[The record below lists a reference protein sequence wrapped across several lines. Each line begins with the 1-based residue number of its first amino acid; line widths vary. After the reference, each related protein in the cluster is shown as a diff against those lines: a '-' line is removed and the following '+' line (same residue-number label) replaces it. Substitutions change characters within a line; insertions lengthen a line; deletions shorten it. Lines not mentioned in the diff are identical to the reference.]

1 VLVLTPLRFPSPHY
15 ATDTPFPSLL
25 METNHHSPGRP
36 LPPIAIS
43 ELHRRVLM
51 SFIESQTTDTWHPV
65 GGVRA
70 SAARDLMTYDIPAHE
85 LTHPEVEVIVQRT
98 EEADRFQDLWRHEG
112 ATGITRVF
120 GIRIAGLDKAISGIG
135 YGWVHQRQEEEGAG
149 PVGSTVDGEG
159 EGETSSAAGEKVDS
173 GRGRGRGARTSR
185 GRGGHRKD
193 KPSVGQVR
201 ADGGQARAEGGPS
214 RGQGRRG
221 HGRTKSTAQ

>member
-1 VLVLTPLRFPSPHY
+1 
-15 ATDTPFPSLL
+15 

-70 SAARDLMTYDIPAHE
+70 SAARDLMTYDVPAHE
-85 LTHPEVEVIVQRT
+85 LTQTEYDVIVQRT

-120 GIRIAGLDKAISGIG
+120 GIRIAGLDKSISGIG
-135 YGWVHQRQEEEGAG
+135 YAHHKPDEETPPTSTAG
-149 PVGSTVDGEG
+149 DGE
-159 EGETSSAAGEKVDS
+159 SAS
-173 GRGRGRGARTSR
+173 GRGKANGRGLG
-185 GRGGHRKD
+185 GRGHHK
-193 KPSVGQVR
+193 KPSTASVGQTR
-201 ADGGQARAEGGPS
+201 DSPATR
-214 RGQGRRG
+214 GRRG
-221 HGRTKSTAQ
+221 HARTKSTAQ

>member
-1 VLVLTPLRFPSPHY
+1 
-15 ATDTPFPSLL
+15 

-85 LTHPEVEVIVQRT
+85 LTEPELGVIIQRT

-135 YGWVHQRQEEEGAG
+135 YAHQRQEEEKETSRA
-149 PVGSTVDGEG
+149 STVEG
-159 EGETSSAAGEKVDS
+159 EGETSSAAGDKA
-173 GRGRGRGARTSR
+173 GRGNRGVR
-185 GRGGHRKD
+185 GRGGHRK
-193 KPSVGQVR
+193 KPST
-201 ADGGQARAEGGPS
+201 ASAGGSQPRSEGPPS
-214 RGQGRRG
+214 RGRRG
-221 HGRTKSTAQ
+221 HARMKSNAQ

>member
-1 VLVLTPLRFPSPHY
+1 
-15 ATDTPFPSLL
+15 

-85 LTHPEVEVIVQRT
+85 LTDAELEVIIQRT

-135 YGWVHQRQEEEGAG
+135 YAHQRQEEDKETSRAS
-149 PVGSTVDGEG
+149 STVEP
-159 EGETSSAAGEKVDS
+159 EVETSSAAGDKAVGRGGGS
-173 GRGRGRGARTSR
+173 RAAGRGRGG
-185 GRGGHRKD
+185 GGHRK
-193 KPSVGQVR
+193 KPSTASATGAQPR
-201 ADGGQARAEGGPS
+201 GEGPPPS
-214 RGQGRRG
+214 RGRRG
-221 HGRTKSTAQ
+221 HARMKSNAQ

>member
-1 VLVLTPLRFPSPHY
+1 MSQFSQCFGIWLTPRRFPSPHY

-70 SAARDLMTYDIPAHE
+70 SAARDLMTYDVPAHE
-85 LTHPEVEVIVQRT
+85 LTHPEYEVILQRT

-120 GIRIAGLDKAISGIG
+120 GIRIAGLDKSISGIG
-135 YGWVHQRQEEEGAG
+135 YHHSQEGTPPA
-149 PVGSTVDGEG
+149 STGDA
-159 EGETSSAAGEKVDS
+159 ETSSATGDRTAGP
-173 GRGRGRGARTSR
+173 GRGNSSRGGR
-185 GRGGHRKD
+185 GRGGHRK
-193 KPSVGQVR
+193 KPSTASVGTPQPR
-201 ADGGQARAEGGPS
+201 DPGPPT
-214 RGQGRRG
+214 RGRRG
-221 HGRTKSTAQ
+221 HARTKSIAQ

>member
-1 VLVLTPLRFPSPHY
+1 
-15 ATDTPFPSLL
+15 

-70 SAARDLMTYDIPAHE
+70 SAARDLMTYDVPAHE
-85 LTHPEVEVIVQRT
+85 LTQTEYEVIVQRT

-120 GIRIAGLDKAISGIG
+120 GIRIAGLDKSISGIG
-135 YGWVHQRQEEEGAG
+135 YAHNKLEEETPPASTAG
-149 PVGSTVDGEG
+149 DA
-159 EGETSSAAGEKVDS
+159 ETSSGRGKAN
-173 GRGRGRGARTSR
+173 GRGRGT
-185 GRGGHRKD
+185 
-193 KPSVGQVR
+193 R
-201 ADGGQARAEGGPS
+201 APKEAKYG
-214 RGQGRRG
+214 
-221 HGRTKSTAQ
+221 

>member
-1 VLVLTPLRFPSPHY
+1 MSASPLLYIGLTPDRFPSPHY

-70 SAARDLMTYDIPAHE
+70 AAARDLMTYDIPAHE
-85 LTHPEVEVIVQRT
+85 LTHPELEVIIART

-135 YGWVHQRQEEEGAG
+135 YGYAHQRQEEEGAETPT
-149 PVGSTVDGEG
+149 PVRDA
-159 EGETSSAAGEKVDS
+159 EGETSSAGDRNAS
-173 GRGRGRGARTSR
+173 GRGRPGR
-185 GRGGHRKD
+185 GRGGHRK
-193 KPSVGQVR
+193 KPSTASAG
-201 ADGGQARAEGGPS
+201 ASQAPGNASS
-214 RGQGRRG
+214 RGRRG
-221 HGRTKSTAQ
+221 HARTKSTAQ